1 MERPL
6 DKQTVDNICIANGLR
21 NAKELAGA
29 SIRQLVSIVRDIE
42 KKTGVEYIRMEIGEP
57 GLPAEQIGIEAEHE
71 ALLAG
76 VGSKYPIITGIE
88 PLTKEAS
95 RFVKAF
101 INLDI
106 PSSCFVPTVGSMQG
120 AFASFMALS
129 QIREDRD
136 TILFIDP
143 GFPVQKA
150 QCRAQGIRY
159 ESFDVIDYRGKKL
172 EEKLEEVLSS
182 GRISGMIYSN
192 PNNPTWMCL
201 NEEELEIIGRMATKY
216 DVIVIED
223 LAYLNMDFREDR
235 SKPFEAP
242 YQPSVA
248 RYTGN
253 YLILVSGSKMFSY
266 AGQRVAVVGM
276 SPVLAERCY
285 DNLAKRYGND
295 GQFRRTFIF
304 NILYVLSSGVPHS
317 VQYALAAMF
326 RAASDG
332 RLNFVEHTREYARR
346 AAHVKEIMKKNGF
359 HIVYDKDCEHEVG
372 DGFFFT
378 FGYKNMTGEQ
388 LINKLIYYGISAIT
402 LEPTGSTREGLRG
415 CVSMISDYQYD
426 EFDKRLRLFSQD
438 Y

>member
-57 GLPAEQIGIEAEHE
+57 GLPAEQIGSEAEHE

-172 EEKLEEVLSS
+172 EEKLEEVLSY

-192 PNNPTWMCL
+192 PNNPTWM
-201 NEEELEIIGRMATKY
+201 
-216 DVIVIED
+216 
-223 LAYLNMDFREDR
+223 
-235 SKPFEAP
+235 
-242 YQPSVA
+242 
-248 RYTGN
+248 
-253 YLILVSGSKMFSY
+253 
-266 AGQRVAVVGM
+266 
-276 SPVLAERCY
+276 
-285 DNLAKRYGND
+285 
-295 GQFRRTFIF
+295 
-304 NILYVLSSGVPHS
+304 
-317 VQYALAAMF
+317 
-326 RAASDG
+326 
-332 RLNFVEHTREYARR
+332 
-346 AAHVKEIMKKNGF
+346 
-359 HIVYDKDCEHEVG
+359 
-372 DGFFFT
+372 
-378 FGYKNMTGEQ
+378 
-388 LINKLIYYGISAIT
+388 
-402 LEPTGSTREGLRG
+402 
-415 CVSMISDYQYD
+415 
-426 EFDKRLRLFSQD
+426 
-438 Y
+438 